1 MRRSFLGRGLGFPL
15 RVNNRGNVATAE
27 EDRLI
32 EESVRIV
39 IGTSPGER
47 VMRPD
52 FGCRL
57 QELVFHPNNH
67 NTASLAAYYV
77 QEALV
82 KWEPRIRDVEVDAS
96 PDGSEEN
103 VLKVG
108 IRYRVIATNE
118 IRNLVYPFYLR
129 REEAS

>member
-1 MRRSFLGRGLGFPL
+1 MRRNFLGRGLGFPL
-15 RVNNRGNVATAE
+15 RINNRGNVATSE
-27 EDRLI
+27 EERLI

-67 NTASLAAYYV
+67 NTAALAAYYV

-82 KWEPRIRDVEVDAS
+82 KLEPRIRDVEVDAS
-96 PDGSEEN
+96 PDPSEEN

-129 REEAS
+129 REEAL